1 MNNIQDIAAKFFL
14 LVDLISTSWPSLR
27 RLRRN
32 ILNVNLVKNIILQF
46 CVSLNLDER
55 GFESNTS
62 KDGLP
67 LLKG

>member
-46 CVSLNLDER
+46 FVSLNLDER
-55 GFESNTS
+55 AFESNTS